1 MSMGN
6 SDASKGG
13 GSMRP
18 TQLPLPRLVPPLS
31 RPSAG
36 RQAEGKAPAEAK
48 PPKKRSLN
56 EAAHKLS
63 Y

>member
-1 MSMGN
+1 
-6 SDASKGG
+6 
-13 GSMRP
+13 MRP

-36 RQAEGKAPAEAK
+36 GRQAEAKPPEEAK

-56 EAAHKLS
+56 EAAHKLGS
-63 Y
+63 

>member
-1 MSMGN
+1 
-6 SDASKGG
+6 
-13 GSMRP
+13 MRP
-18 TQLPLPRLVPPLS
+18 TPLPLPRLLPPLDRS
-31 RPSAG
+31 SANRRPADEK
-36 RQAEGKAPAEAK
+36 RPAEAK